1 MATEKRDIIHLA
13 ALLHDIGKFWQRA
26 DPSGVQ
32 SSQVIDKFH
41 KDFESAICPT
51 RDNRY
56 THKHVIW
63 TAQFFQTF
71 KSIFEDNIDAFGADI
86 ILRKKIVRWAAA
98 HHNPNQESIEE
109 CIVQFADHCSS
120 GVDRTKVEGLADETV
135 EYEYEVSKG
144 WDKFKEIRMKSIFEN
159 LLDNKAD
166 GYKLPISALKLDES
180 FFPKKTFDMK
190 GQLEY
195 ATLWSEFNKELSSI
209 PNKDIHQ
216 LTDSILYLLEK
227 YTVTIPSSTQHLPD
241 VSLYEHLRSTA
252 AYALCVYDFLE
263 EKKTT
268 KFKIEDTDEPFLLL
282 GGDLSGIQSYIYD
295 IVGKGAAKNLKG
307 RSFYLHLIVEVI
319 VSHILEEL
327 RLYRSN
333 IVYSSG
339 GGFYILAPNT
349 EFIRNK
355 IPTLI
360 YEISTKIREEHGTKL
375 YLAIDYQTI
384 KKSDVFNGN
393 INTLWES
400 LTKKLAGRKQN
411 RFEEFISTNQGFDF
425 FFEPTEAGGKT
436 QRDAVTG
443 EEFKESE
450 KRYPFSLDD
459 EAEQFVKKS
468 TFEQIRLGKILRDKI
483 VYQVI
488 TKVPISYWENDYR
501 FNGERTDNFFQPLKF
516 NKYYYFLNE
525 KELEKLKTKV
535 KGSVDDAIILK
546 VNDTNLSDFQLTG
559 NRVVNGFT
567 FYGGNDLPR
576 SQDEEALFFD
586 ALAGDEN
593 IAFKRLGILRM
604 DVDRLGL
611 IFKEG
616 FSDNRRTFSRYS
628 TLSRS
633 LDFFF
638 KGYLNT
644 IWKSSN
650 DFKQNTFILYAG
662 GDDMFIIGKWDKT
675 LAFAQQIQQDF
686 LRWTCH
692 NPQMGISGG
701 MAIVGG
707 KYPIAKSANQSDE
720 EEKRAKN
727 HSFDKID
734 KNAISFLG
742 MPFSWGK
749 EFHEVESLKC
759 QLVQLIKSEDGIS
772 KAFLGKI
779 STFHAMKTEQEE
791 KKLNPSWRWLSAY
804 DIGRAKERVKSN
816 EAKAFLEM
824 IKIALFTNKDIGGS
838 KYKYLDTLNFA
849 ARWAELEMRS

>member
-1 MATEKRDIIHLA
+1 MATETRDIIHLA

-32 SSQVIDKFH
+32 SSQMIDKFH
-41 KDFESAICPT
+41 KDIESAICPS

-56 THKHVIW
+56 THKHVVW

-71 KSIFEDNIDAFGADI
+71 KGIFEDNVAAFGTDST
-86 ILRKKIVRWAAA
+86 LRKRVFRWASA
-98 HHNPNQESIEE
+98 HHNPNKESLEE

-120 GVDRTKVEGLADETV
+120 GIDRTTSEGLSDETV
-135 EYEYEVSKG
+135 EYNYEVSKT
-144 WDKFKEIRMKSIFEN
+144 WDKFKDVRMKSIFEN
-159 LLDNKAD
+159 LLGNPTS
-166 GYKLPISALKLDES
+166 GYLQPISALKLDKS
-180 FFPKKTFDMK
+180 FFPKSKFDRK
-190 GQLEY
+190 GQQEY
-195 ATLWSEFNKELSSI
+195 ADLWKDFTKELLGI
-209 PNKDIHQ
+209 PSKDIHQ

-252 AYALCVYDFLE
+252 AFALCTYDYLAE
-263 EKKTT
+263 QKSEK
-268 KFKIEDTDEPFLLL
+268 FNIEADEAPFLLL

-307 RSFYLHLIVEVI
+307 RSFYLQLIVEVI
-319 VSHILEEL
+319 VSHILDEL
-327 RLYRSN
+327 KLYRSN

-349 EFIRNK
+349 AFVRNK
-355 IPTLI
+355 IPLLVN
-360 YEISTKIREEHGTKL
+360 EISTKIREEHGTKL
-375 YLAIDYQTI
+375 YLAIDYQSI
-384 KKSDVFNGN
+384 KKSEVFNGS
-393 INTLWES
+393 INNLWAD
-400 LTKKLAGRKQN
+400 LTKKLANRKQN
-411 RFEEFISTNQGFDF
+411 RFADFIDTDEGFDF
-425 FFEPTEAGGKT
+425 FFEATEAGGET
-436 QRDAVTG
+436 QRDAITG
-443 EEFKESE
+443 EEFKSNEQQ
-450 KRYPFSLDD
+450 YAFSLDSDD
-459 EAEQFVKKS
+459 ELFVKES

-483 VYQVI
+483 IYQVI
-488 TKVPISYWENDYR
+488 TKRPIPYWESDYR
-501 FNGERTDNFFQPLKF
+501 FNGKRTNHFFQPLKL
-516 NKYYYFLNE
+516 NRYYYFLNE
-525 KELEKLKTKV
+525 KEIRELEAKI
-535 KGSVDDAIILK
+535 KGTVDDATILK
-546 VNDTNLSDFQLTG
+546 VNDTNLSDFKLNG

-576 SQDEEALFFD
+576 SQDDEALFFD
-586 ALAGDEN
+586 ALAGGEQVS
-593 IAFKRLGILRM
+593 FKRLGILRM

-616 FSDNRRTFSRYS
+616 FSDSRRTFSRYS

-644 IWKSSN
+644 IWKSN
-650 DFKQNTFILYAG
+650 DDFRQHTLILYAG
-662 GDDMFIIGKWDKT
+662 GDDLFIVGKWDKA
-675 LAFAQQIQQDF
+675 LAFAQQIQKEF
-686 LRWTCH
+686 LEWTCH

-707 KYPIAKSANQSDE
+707 KYPIAKSATQSDE

-742 MPFSWGK
+742 IPFSWGD
-749 EFHEVESLKC
+749 EFDEVERLKC
-759 QLVQLIKSEDGIS
+759 QLVELIKSEDGIP

-779 STFHAMKTEQEE
+779 STFHAMKTEQKE
-791 KKLNPSWRWLSAY
+791 KSLNPSWRWLSAY
-804 DIGRAKERVKSN
+804 DIGRAKERVNSN

-824 IKIALFTNKDIGGS
+824 IKIALFTNKSTMGS
-838 KYKYLDTLNFA
+838 RYTYLDILNFA
-849 ARWAELEMRS
+849 ARWAELEIRS